1 MEETKLLEGE
11 PQEKKDR
18 IGLAQIMD
26 GSFLSTDFF
35 RQQYKFMLLIVV
47 LLIFYIGNRYS
58 MNAKIAE
65 VDRLKQELTETRY
78 EALVQNS
85 NLMQESRQSHIRQL
99 VEQRGLDLRETTLPP
114 YHLKV
119 KKK

>member
-1 MEETKLLEGE
+1 MEQTRLLEE
-11 PQEKKDR
+11 KPQEEKNR
-18 IGLAQIMD
+18 ISFAQIMD

-85 NLMQESRQSHIRQL
+85 NLMQESRQSHIRKL
-99 VEQRGLDLRETTLPP
+99 VEERGLDLKETTQPP
-114 YHLKV
+114 FHLKV
-119 KKK
+119 KKR